1 MRPACEWVLLGIKIC
16 WDAVWGDEPGG
27 ASRAKKAEGLEG
39 RGEGEDA
46 KKGIEN
52 GHWVFNG
59 AGLEKQSGEV
69 VEGLIRRGTSLSFT
83 CM

>member
-1 MRPACEWVLLGIKIC
+1 M
-16 WDAVWGDEPGG
+16 
-27 ASRAKKAEGLEG
+27 KKAEGLDERG
-39 RGEGEDA
+39 GEGEDA